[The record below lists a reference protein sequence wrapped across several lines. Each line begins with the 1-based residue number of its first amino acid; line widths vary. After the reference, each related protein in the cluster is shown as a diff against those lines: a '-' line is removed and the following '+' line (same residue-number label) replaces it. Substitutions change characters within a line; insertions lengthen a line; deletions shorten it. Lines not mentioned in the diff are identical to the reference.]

1 MIFLLVVSYT
11 ILAIITIAFIVFA
24 VNARNVIIG
33 LKEEVGAL
41 RKDVQQTQTMYQREI
56 RALLTDFRGMIGK

>member
-1 MIFLLVVSYT
+1 MIFLLVVSYS

-24 VNARNVIIG
+24 VNARNVIVG
-33 LKEEVGAL
+33 LKEEVTAL

-56 RALLTDFRGMIGK
+56 RALLADFRGMIGK